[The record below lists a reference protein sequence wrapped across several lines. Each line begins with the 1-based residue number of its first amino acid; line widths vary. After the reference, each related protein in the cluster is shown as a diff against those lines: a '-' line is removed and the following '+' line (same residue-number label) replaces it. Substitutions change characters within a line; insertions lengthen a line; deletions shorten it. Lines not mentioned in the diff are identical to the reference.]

1 MLRLVCKMATVALVM
16 GGLTPIPTA
25 GQAPASGRALRID
38 DYYRIQTVGN
48 HSLSPDGKWVTYTVT
63 TRLEEPDT
71 NSNRIDSWLVPS
83 DGSAEPRRVQHGGKD
98 VSNPTW
104 ADDGWLQFAADGQ
117 RWKTDPDNPS
127 TAPVQI
133 AGGPAAAGRGGRGGR
148 GGGRGGEGGTP
159 SPDGHWD
166 VAAVNK
172 PRDEAK
178 PAYASDFEKRH
189 EERFKGVTFD
199 WKDFQRDGAAVP
211 GAESCAHA
219 RRSSSSC
226 GRSAAARRKSLV
238 DMDLRPANIAW
249 HPNGQM
255 IAFTAD
261 PDWRERAEIRA
272 HPTCGPSR
280 PTARSRA

>member
-117 RWKTDPDNPS
+117 RWKTDRTTRRRRPCRS
-127 TAPVQI
+127 
-133 AGGPAAAGRGGRGGR
+133 PAALRPLAAA
-148 GGGRGGEGGTP
+148 
-159 SPDGHWD
+159 DAAD
-166 VAAVNK
+166 VV
-172 PRDEAK
+172 
-178 PAYASDFEKRH
+178 
-189 EERFKGVTFD
+189 
-199 WKDFQRDGAAVP
+199 
-211 GAESCAHA
+211 GAEEA
-219 RRSSSSC
+219 R
-226 GRSAAARRKSLV
+226 AARRV
-238 DMDLRPANIAW
+238 R
-249 HPNGQM
+249 
-255 IAFTAD
+255 TATGTW
-261 PDWRERAEIRA
+261 PQ
-272 HPTCGPSR
+272 
-280 PTARSRA
+280 